1 MLTPHDSKGRKEEN
15 LPAPFAHHGWSGNGI
30 SVVMPIFQISLT
42 ALVHRCSKSIL
53 DDDDTRVQWGLRDKW
68 QNSSG
73 EGHQQIGSAPDGAN
87 LRRALLWKRMST
99 GDLQLRSVSELMT
112 ESFFIPAYQRGYRW
126 TSRQVT
132 ELLDDVAAFTQR
144 QRAVQ
149 GDFYCLQPIVVT
161 ARGDQWE
168 LIDGQQRLTT
178 IFLVLSYFNNR
189 LVEDERAELFSLSY
203 ETRAN
208 SAAYLKTLHETARDE
223 NIDFFHIWQAYQ
235 TIREW
240 FKTRINRLNYI
251 QGAFLN
257 EVKVIWY
264 EVDHSVGPIDVFTRL
279 NVGKIALTNSELVK
293 ALFLKGSNFDGD
305 GSRAKQ
311 LQQLRIA
318 QDWDEIERRLQEQGF
333 WYFVTNRQQEAN
345 RIELVLQLRAEEF
358 GRAATPWDINSMFL
372 AFNAHLAEKHDE
384 VANEWDAVKRM
395 FLQIDEWYRDRFLY
409 HVVGFLLSQ
418 DVKVAQIRDL
428 ARNSGSK
435 TAFRAALIGEVFRIA
450 LGADTEGKG
459 LSSFVKDR
467 IAGFDYESHGKSIRR
482 LLLLFNIA
490 SLLELGDSG
499 PWFPFDHF
507 KREQWDLEHIRSVK
521 SDMPQRVDA
530 QKEWLRQA
538 IEYFSEAEVAAAGN
552 AASLSDQALP
562 ERLRALREQE
572 PFDSAAFEAAFNE
585 VIDQYDPGSDVE
597 ADNSVGNLTLLDA
610 GTNRSYG
617 NAIFPMKR
625 RRVIA
630 LDKAGRFVP
639 PCTKNAFL
647 KYYSTKVDE
656 MLVWTRTDAKEHQG
670 ALVNTLV
677 GFFEKHGAA
686 V

>member
-1 MLTPHDSKGRKEEN
+1 
-15 LPAPFAHHGWSGNGI
+15 
-30 SVVMPIFQISLT
+30 
-42 ALVHRCSKSIL
+42 
-53 DDDDTRVQWGLRDKW
+53 
-68 QNSSG
+68 
-73 EGHQQIGSAPDGAN
+73 
-87 LRRALLWKRMST
+87 MST

-132 ELLDDVAAFTQR
+132 ELLEDVAAFTLR
-144 QRAVQ
+144 HKPVQ

-161 ARGDQWE
+161 RRGGQWE

-178 IFLVLSYFNNR
+178 IFLVLSVFNNR
-189 LVEDERAELFSLSY
+189 LVEEERSELFSLSY

-208 SAAYLKTLHETARDE
+208 SAAYLTSLDEKARDD

-240 FKTRINRLNYI
+240 FKPRTNRLNYI

-264 EVDHSVGPIDVFTRL
+264 EVDHSVEPIEVFTRL

-293 ALFLKGSNFDGD
+293 ALFLKGSNFEGD

-318 QDWDEIERRLQEQGF
+318 QDWDEIERRLQEPGF

-345 RIELVLQLRAEEF
+345 RIELVLQLRAEEL
-358 GRAATPWDINSMFL
+358 GRVATPWDINSLFL
-372 AFNAHLAEKHDE
+372 AFNARLVEKHDE
-384 VANEWDAVKRM
+384 VPSEWDAVKRM
-395 FLQIDEWYRDRFLY
+395 FLQLDEWYRDRFLY

-418 DVKVAQIRDL
+418 DVKVAQVRNL
-428 ARNSGSK
+428 ARKAGSK
-435 TAFRAALIGEVFRIA
+435 TAFRAALIGEVLIHT
-450 LGADTEGKG
+450 LGTNTTSMG
-459 LSSFVKDR
+459 LANFVKDR
-467 IAGFDYESHGKSIRR
+467 VAGLDYESHRVTIRR

-490 SLLELGDSG
+490 ALLELGDSG

-507 KREQWDLEHIRSVK
+507 KRENWDLEHIRSVK

-530 QKEWLRQA
+530 QKAWLGQA
-538 IEYFSEAEVAAAGN
+538 IDYFSEPDVAAAG
-552 AASLSDQALP
+552 AADPYNQALP
-562 ERLRALREQE
+562 TRLRALREHE
-572 PFDSAAFEAAFNE
+572 PFDSVAFEAAFNE
-585 VIDQYDPGSDVE
+585 VIDRYDPGSDVE

-647 KYYSTKVDE
+647 KYYSSKVDE
-656 MLVWTRTDAKEHQG
+656 MLVWTRTDAKEHQD

-677 GFFEKHGAA
+677 SFFAKHGAA
-686 V
+686 A

>member
-1 MLTPHDSKGRKEEN
+1 MSATRQVAEFLGGRSTGQSAVH
-15 LPAPFAHHGWSGNGI
+15 LAAPICASYC
-30 SVVMPIFQISLT
+30 L
-42 ALVHRCSKSIL
+42 
-53 DDDDTRVQWGLRDKW
+53 
-68 QNSSG
+68 G
-73 EGHQQIGSAPDGAN
+73 EC
-87 LRRALLWKRMST
+87 MST

-112 ESFFIPAYQRGYRW
+112 KSFFIPAYQRGYRW

-144 QRAVQ
+144 PRPIQ

-161 ARGDQWE
+161 QREDQWE

-178 IFLVLSYFNNR
+178 IFLVLSFFNNR
-189 LVEDERAELFSLSY
+189 LVEDERSELFSLSY
-203 ETRAN
+203 ETRVN
-208 SAAYLKTLHETARDE
+208 SADYLDSLDERKRDE

-240 FKTRINRLNYI
+240 FKSRINRLNYI

-264 EVDHSVGPIDVFTRL
+264 EVDHSAEPIDVFTRL
-279 NVGKIALTNSELVK
+279 NVGKIPLTNSELVK

-305 GSRAKQ
+305 GARAKQ

-318 QDWDEIERRLQEQGF
+318 QDWDEIERRLQEPGF

-345 RIELVLQLRAEEF
+345 RIEFVLQLRAEEL
-358 GRAATPWDINSMFL
+358 GSPATPWDINSMFI
-372 AFNAHLAEKHDE
+372 AFNAHLAGKHED
-384 VANEWDAVKRM
+384 VPTEWDAVKRI
-395 FLQIDEWYRDRFLY
+395 FLQLDEWYRDRFLY

-428 ARNSGSK
+428 ARKSVSK
-435 TAFRAALIGEVFRIA
+435 TAFRSALIGEVFRIT
-450 LGADTEGKG
+450 LGPGTAGTG
-459 LSSFVKDR
+459 LGSFVKDR
-467 IAGFDYESHGKSIRR
+467 VAGLDYESQGKSIRR

-490 SLLELGDSG
+490 ALLELGGSG

-530 QKEWLRQA
+530 QKAWLEQA
-538 IEYFSEAEVAAAGN
+538 IEYFSEPEVAASGSMAG
-552 AASLSDQALP
+552 SLDQTLP
-562 ERLRALREQE
+562 DRLRALLQQE
-572 PFDSAAFEAAFNE
+572 RFDSVAFEAAFNE
-585 VIDQYDPGSDVE
+585 VIDRYDPGSDVE

-630 LDKAGRFVP
+630 LDKAGCFVP

-647 KYYSTKVDE
+647 KYYSSKVDD
-656 MLVWTRTDAKEHQG
+656 MLVWTRLDAKEHQD
-670 ALVNTLV
+670 ALVTTLAR
-677 GFFEKHGAA
+677 FFMKHGAA
-686 V
+686 T

>member
-1 MLTPHDSKGRKEEN
+1 
-15 LPAPFAHHGWSGNGI
+15 
-30 SVVMPIFQISLT
+30 
-42 ALVHRCSKSIL
+42 
-53 DDDDTRVQWGLRDKW
+53 
-68 QNSSG
+68 
-73 EGHQQIGSAPDGAN
+73 
-87 LRRALLWKRMST
+87 MST

-126 TSRQVT
+126 STRQVT
-132 ELLDDVAAFTQR
+132 ELLDDVAAFTLR
-144 QRAVQ
+144 PRPVQ
-149 GDFYCLQPIVVT
+149 GDFYCLQPIVVRK
-161 ARGDQWE
+161 RGDQWE

-189 LVEDERAELFSLSY
+189 LVEDERSELFSLSY

-208 SAAYLKTLHETARDE
+208 SAAYLKSMDETARND
-223 NIDFFHIWQAYQ
+223 NIDFFHIWQGYQ

-305 GSRAKQ
+305 GARAKQ

-318 QDWDEIERRLQEQGF
+318 QDWDEIERRLQEPGF
-333 WYFVTNRQQEAN
+333 WYFITNRKQEAN
-345 RIELVLQLRAEEF
+345 RIEFILQLRADEL

-372 AFNAHLAEKHDE
+372 AFNAHLAEGHDD
-384 VANEWDAVKRM
+384 VPNEWDAVKRM
-395 FLQIDEWYRDRFLY
+395 FLQLDEWYRDRFLY

-428 ARNSGSK
+428 ARTSGSK
-435 TAFRAALIGEVFRIA
+435 TAFRAALIGEVSKIA
-450 LGADTEGKG
+450 LGAGSAKIG
-459 LSSFVKDR
+459 LASYVKDR
-467 IAGFDYESHGKSIRR
+467 VDAFEYESHGTSIRR

-490 SLLELGDSG
+490 ALLELGDSG

-507 KREQWDLEHIRSVK
+507 KKDQWDLEHIRSVK

-530 QKEWLRQA
+530 QKAWLGQA
-538 IEYFSEAEVAAAGN
+538 IEYFSVPEVAAVGSV
-552 AASLSDQALP
+552 ASSSDQALP

-572 PFDSAAFEAAFNE
+572 PFDSVAFEAAFND
-585 VIDQYDPGSDVE
+585 VIDRYDPGSDVE
-597 ADNSVGNLTLLDA
+597 ADHSVGNLTLLDA

-647 KYYSTKVDE
+647 KYYSSKVDE
-656 MLVWTRTDAKEHQG
+656 MLVWTRADAKEHQD
-670 ALVNTLV
+670 ALVTTLV
-677 GFFEKHGAA
+677 SFFEKHGAA
-686 V
+686 L

>member
-1 MLTPHDSKGRKEEN
+1 
-15 LPAPFAHHGWSGNGI
+15 
-30 SVVMPIFQISLT
+30 
-42 ALVHRCSKSIL
+42 
-53 DDDDTRVQWGLRDKW
+53 
-68 QNSSG
+68 
-73 EGHQQIGSAPDGAN
+73 
-87 LRRALLWKRMST
+87 MST

-144 QRAVQ
+144 PRPVQ

-161 ARGDQWE
+161 RRGGQWE

-189 LVEDERAELFSLSY
+189 LVEDERSELFSLSY

-208 SAAYLKTLHETARDE
+208 SAAYLESLDERARND
-223 NIDFFHIWQAYQ
+223 NIDFFHIWRAYQ

-264 EVDHSVGPIDVFTRL
+264 EVDRSVEPIDVFTRL

-293 ALFLKGSNFDGD
+293 ALFLKSSNFDGD
-305 GSRAKQ
+305 SSRAKQ

-318 QDWDEIERRLQEQGF
+318 QDWDEIERRLQESGF

-345 RIELVLQLRAEEF
+345 RIELVLQLRAEELA
-358 GRAATPWDINSMFL
+358 RAAPIWDINSIFL
-372 AFNAHLAEKHDE
+372 AFNAHLAGKHDD
-384 VANEWDAVKRM
+384 VPNEWDAVKRM

-409 HVVGFLLSQ
+409 HVIGFLLSQ

-428 ARNSGSK
+428 ARKSGSK
-435 TAFRAALIGEVFRIA
+435 TAFRAALIAEVFRIA
-450 LGADTEGKG
+450 LGAGTTGMG
-459 LSSFVKDR
+459 LASFVKDR
-467 IAGFDYESHGKSIRR
+467 VAGLDYESHGTSIRR

-490 SLLELGDSG
+490 ALLELGDSG

-530 QKEWLRQA
+530 QKAWLEQA
-538 IEYFSEAEVAAAGN
+538 IEYFSAPEVVVGGVVG
-552 AASLSDQALP
+552 SSDQTLP
-562 ERLRALREQE
+562 ERLQALLKQE
-572 PFDSAAFEAAFNE
+572 PFDSVAFEAAFND
-585 VIDQYDPGSDVE
+585 VIDRYDPGSDVE
-597 ADNSVGNLTLLDA
+597 TDNSVGNLTLLDA

-617 NAIFPMKR
+617 NAIFPIKR

-647 KYYSTKVDE
+647 KYYSSKVDE
-656 MLVWTRTDAKEHQG
+656 MLVWTRADAKEHQD
-670 ALVNTLV
+670 ALVTALV
-677 GFFEKHGAA
+677 SFFEKHGAA
-686 V
+686 T

>member
-1 MLTPHDSKGRKEEN
+1 
-15 LPAPFAHHGWSGNGI
+15 
-30 SVVMPIFQISLT
+30 
-42 ALVHRCSKSIL
+42 
-53 DDDDTRVQWGLRDKW
+53 
-68 QNSSG
+68 
-73 EGHQQIGSAPDGAN
+73 
-87 LRRALLWKRMST
+87 MST
-99 GDLQLRSVSELMT
+99 GDLQLRSVSDLMT

-132 ELLDDVAAFTQR
+132 ELLEDVAAFTLR
-144 QRAVQ
+144 PRPIQ

-161 ARGDQWE
+161 RRDDGQWE

-178 IFLVLSYFNNR
+178 IFLVLSFFNNR
-189 LVEDERAELFSLSY
+189 LVDNERSELFSLSY
-203 ETRAN
+203 ETRSN
-208 SAAYLKTLHETARDE
+208 SAAYLKSLDEKARDD

-235 TIREW
+235 TIRDW
-240 FKTRINRLNYI
+240 FKSRINRLNYI

-264 EVDHSVGPIDVFTRL
+264 EVDHSVEPIDVFTRL

-293 ALFLKGSNFDGD
+293 ALFLKGSNFEGD
-305 GSRAKQ
+305 GSRARQ

-318 QDWDEIERRLQEQGF
+318 QDWDEIERRLQEPGF
-333 WYFVTNRQQEAN
+333 WYFLTNRQQEAN
-345 RIELVLQLRAEEF
+345 RIELVLQLRAEEL
-358 GRAATPWDINSMFL
+358 GRAANPWDINSMFL
-372 AFNAHLAEKHDE
+372 AFNAHLADKHDE
-384 VANEWDAVKRM
+384 VASEWDAVKRM
-395 FLQIDEWYRDRFLY
+395 FLQLDEWYRDRFLY
-409 HVVGFLLSQ
+409 HVVGLLLSL

-428 ARNSGSK
+428 ARKAGSK
-435 TAFRAALIGEVFRIA
+435 TAFRAALIGEVFRITLGTNTASTA
-450 LGADTEGKG
+450 LAD
-459 LSSFVKDR
+459 FVKDR
-467 IAGFDYESHGKSIRR
+467 VAALDYESHGTPIRR

-490 SLLELGDSG
+490 ALLELGDSG

-530 QKEWLRQA
+530 QKAWLGQA
-538 IEYFSEAEVAAAGN
+538 IEYFSEPEVATAGAAGP
-552 AASLSDQALP
+552 SDQALP
-562 ERLRALREQE
+562 ARLRTLREQE
-572 PFDSAAFEAAFNE
+572 PFDSVAFEAAFND
-585 VIDQYDPGSDVE
+585 VIDRYDPGSDVE

-647 KYYSTKVDE
+647 KYYSSKVDE
-656 MLVWTRTDAKEHQG
+656 MLVWKCTDAKEHQD
-670 ALVNTLV
+670 ALVATLV
-677 GFFEKHGAA
+677 SFFANHGAA
-686 V
+686 A

>member
-1 MLTPHDSKGRKEEN
+1 
-15 LPAPFAHHGWSGNGI
+15 
-30 SVVMPIFQISLT
+30 
-42 ALVHRCSKSIL
+42 
-53 DDDDTRVQWGLRDKW
+53 
-68 QNSSG
+68 
-73 EGHQQIGSAPDGAN
+73 
-87 LRRALLWKRMST
+87 MST

-126 TSRQVT
+126 SSRQVT

-144 QRAVQ
+144 PRLVQ

-161 ARGDQWE
+161 QRGDHWE

-178 IFLVLSYFNNR
+178 IFLVLSFFNNR
-189 LVEDERAELFSLSY
+189 LVEDERSELFSLSY

-208 SAAYLKTLHETARDE
+208 SATYLKSLDEKARDD
-223 NIDFFHIWQAYQ
+223 NIDFFHIWQTYQ

-305 GSRAKQ
+305 GSRARQ

-318 QDWDEIERRLQEQGF
+318 QDWDEIERRLQEPGF

-345 RIELVLQLRAEEF
+345 RIELVLQLRAEEL

-372 AFNAHLAEKHDE
+372 AFNAHLAGKHDDIP
-384 VANEWDAVKRM
+384 NEWDAVKRV
-395 FLQIDEWYRDRFLY
+395 FLQLDEWYRDRFLY

-428 ARNSGSK
+428 ARESGSK

-450 LGADTEGKG
+450 LGAGTVETG
-459 LSSFVKDR
+459 LASFVKDR
-467 IAGFDYESHGKSIRR
+467 VAGFDYESHGTSIRR

-490 SLLELGDSG
+490 ALLELGDSG

-521 SDMPQRVDA
+521 SDMPQRIDA
-530 QKEWLRQA
+530 QKAWLGQA
-538 IEYFSEAEVAAAGN
+538 IEYFSEPEVAAAGGV
-552 AASLSDQALP
+552 AGSSDQALP
-562 ERLRALREQE
+562 ERLRALREHE
-572 PFDSAAFEAAFNE
+572 PFDSVAFEAAFNDL
-585 VIDQYDPGSDVE
+585 IDRYDPGSDVE

-617 NAIFPMKR
+617 NAIFPIKR
-625 RRVIA
+625 RRIIA

-647 KYYSTKVDE
+647 KYYSSNVDE
-656 MLVWTRTDAKEHQG
+656 MLVWTRADAKEHQD
-670 ALVNTLV
+670 ALVTTLV
-677 GFFEKHGAA
+677 NFFEKHGAA
-686 V
+686 A

>member
-1 MLTPHDSKGRKEEN
+1 
-15 LPAPFAHHGWSGNGI
+15 
-30 SVVMPIFQISLT
+30 
-42 ALVHRCSKSIL
+42 
-53 DDDDTRVQWGLRDKW
+53 
-68 QNSSG
+68 
-73 EGHQQIGSAPDGAN
+73 
-87 LRRALLWKRMST
+87 MST
-99 GDLQLRSVSELMT
+99 GDLQLRSVNELMT

-144 QRAVQ
+144 PKTVQ

-161 ARGDQWE
+161 QRGNQWE

-178 IFLVLSYFNNR
+178 IFLILSYFNNR
-189 LVEDERAELFSLSY
+189 LVEDERSELFSLSY

-208 SAAYLKTLHETARDE
+208 SAAYLKSLDEKARDE

-240 FKTRINRLNYI
+240 FKSRINRLNYI

-264 EVDHSVGPIDVFTRL
+264 EVDKSVGPIDVFTRL

-293 ALFLKGSNFDGD
+293 ALFLKSSNFDGD

-318 QDWDEIERRLQEQGF
+318 QDWDEIERRLQEPGF

-345 RIELVLQLRAEEF
+345 RIELVLQHRAEEL
-358 GRAATPWDINSMFL
+358 GRAAPSWDINSMFL
-372 AFNAHLAEKHDE
+372 AFNAHLAGED
-384 VANEWDAVKRM
+384 VDVPRDWDAVKRI
-395 FLQIDEWYRDRFLY
+395 FLQLDEWYRDRFLY
-409 HVVGFLLSQ
+409 HVVGYLLSQ
-418 DVKVAQIRDL
+418 DVKIAQIRDL
-428 ARNSGSK
+428 ARKSDSK
-435 TAFRAALIGEVFRIA
+435 TAFRAALIGEVFRISI
-450 LGADTEGKG
+450 GAGMAGTE
-459 LSSFVKDR
+459 LDSFVKER
-467 IAGFDYESHGKSIRR
+467 VAAFDYDSHGASIRR

-490 SLLELGDSG
+490 ALLELGDSG

-507 KREQWDLEHIRSVK
+507 KRDQWDLEHIRSVK

-530 QKEWLRQA
+530 QKAWLGQA
-538 IEYFSEAEVAAAGN
+538 IEYFSEPDVAAGSV
-552 AASLSDQALP
+552 ASSLDRALP

-572 PFDSAAFEAAFNE
+572 PFDSVAFETAFND
-585 VIDQYDPGSDVE
+585 VIDKFDPGSDVE

-639 PCTKNAFL
+639 PCTKNVFL
-647 KYYSTKVDE
+647 KYYSSKVDE
-656 MLVWTRTDAKEHQG
+656 MLVWTATDAKEHQD
-670 ALVNTLV
+670 ALVTTLIR
-677 GFFEKHGAA
+677 FFKKHGAA
-686 V
+686 I

>member
-1 MLTPHDSKGRKEEN
+1 
-15 LPAPFAHHGWSGNGI
+15 
-30 SVVMPIFQISLT
+30 
-42 ALVHRCSKSIL
+42 
-53 DDDDTRVQWGLRDKW
+53 
-68 QNSSG
+68 
-73 EGHQQIGSAPDGAN
+73 
-87 LRRALLWKRMST
+87 MST
-99 GDLQLRSVSELMT
+99 GDLLLRSVSELMS

-144 QRAVQ
+144 PKPVQ

-161 ARGDQWE
+161 KRGDQWE

-178 IFLVLSYFNNR
+178 IFLVLSFFNNR
-189 LVEDERAELFSLSY
+189 LVEDERSEIFSLSY
-203 ETRAN
+203 ETRAS
-208 SAAYLKTLHETARDE
+208 SAAYLKSLNEKARDD

-264 EVDHSVGPIDVFTRL
+264 EVDHSVGPIEVFTRL

-293 ALFLKGSNFDGD
+293 ALFLKGSNFDSD

-318 QDWDEIERRLQEQGF
+318 QDWDDIERRLQEPGF
-333 WYFVTNRQQEAN
+333 WYFITNRQQEAN
-345 RIELVLQLRAEEF
+345 RIELILQLRAEEL

-372 AFNAHLAEKHDE
+372 AFNAHLAEKRDD
-384 VANEWDAVKRM
+384 VSIEWNAVKRM
-395 FLQIDEWYRDRFLY
+395 FLQLDEWYRDRFLY

-418 DVKVAQIRDL
+418 DVKVAQIRVL
-428 ARNSGSK
+428 AQTSGSK
-435 TAFRAALIGEVFRIA
+435 TAFRTALIGEAFRIT
-450 LGADTEGKG
+450 LGVRVAGSE
-459 LSSFVKDR
+459 LARVVKDR
-467 IAGFDYESHGKSIRR
+467 VAGFDYESHGRSIRR

-490 SLLELGDSG
+490 ALLELGDSG

-507 KREQWDLEHIRSVK
+507 KSEQWDLEHIRSVK

-530 QKEWLRQA
+530 QKAWLGQA
-538 IEYFSEAEVAAAGN
+538 IEYFSEPEAAAGSV
-552 AASLSDQALP
+552 ASALDQALP
-562 ERLRALREQE
+562 ERLSALREQE
-572 PFDSAAFEAAFNE
+572 PFDSVAFEAAFND
-585 VIDQYDPGSDVE
+585 VIDRYDPGSDVE
-597 ADNSVGNLTLLDA
+597 VDNSVGNLTLLDA

-639 PCTKNAFL
+639 LCTKNAFL
-647 KYYSTKVDE
+647 KYYSSKVDA
-656 MLVWTRTDAKEHQG
+656 MFVWTRTDAMEHQN
-670 ALVNTLV
+670 ALVTTLV
-677 GFFEKHGAA
+677 SFFEKHGDAA
-686 V
+686 

>member
-1 MLTPHDSKGRKEEN
+1 M
-15 LPAPFAHHGWSGNGI
+15 
-30 SVVMPIFQISLT
+30 
-42 ALVHRCSKSIL
+42 SI
-53 DDDDTRVQWGLRDKW
+53 
-68 QNSSG
+68 
-73 EGHQQIGSAPDGAN
+73 
-87 LRRALLWKRMST
+87 

-132 ELLDDVAAFTQR
+132 ELLEDVAAFTLR
-144 QRAVQ
+144 PRPVQ

-161 ARGDQWE
+161 RRGGQWE

-178 IFLVLSYFNNR
+178 IFLVLSFFNNR
-189 LVEDERAELFSLSY
+189 LVDDERSELFSLSY

-208 SAAYLKTLHETARDE
+208 SAAYLKSMDEKARDD

-235 TIREW
+235 TIRDW
-240 FKTRINRLNYI
+240 FKSQINRLNYI

-264 EVDHSVGPIDVFTRL
+264 EVDHSVEPIDVFTRL

-293 ALFLKGSNFDGD
+293 ALFLKGSNFEGD

-318 QDWDEIERRLQEQGF
+318 QDWDEIERRLQEPGF
-333 WYFVTNRQQEAN
+333 WYFLTNRQQEAN
-345 RIELVLQLRAEEF
+345 RIELVLQLRAEEL
-358 GRAATPWDINSMFL
+358 GRAASPWDINSMFL

-384 VANEWDAVKRM
+384 VASEWDAVKRM
-395 FLQIDEWYRDRFLY
+395 FLQLDEWYRDRFLY
-409 HVVGFLLSQ
+409 HVVGFLLSLE
-418 DVKVAQIRDL
+418 VKVAQIRDL
-428 ARNSGSK
+428 ARKAGSK
-435 TAFRAALIGEVFRIA
+435 TALRAALIGEVFRITLGTNTASMA
-450 LGADTEGKG
+450 LAD
-459 LSSFVKDR
+459 FVKDR
-467 IAGFDYESHGKSIRR
+467 VAGLDYESHGTSIRR

-490 SLLELGDSG
+490 ALLELGDSG

-530 QKEWLRQA
+530 QKAWLGQA
-538 IEYFSEAEVAAAGN
+538 IEYFSEPEVAAAG
-552 AASLSDQALP
+552 AAGPSDQALP

-572 PFDSAAFEAAFNE
+572 PFDSVAFEAAFND
-585 VIDQYDPGSDVE
+585 VIDRYDPGSDVE

-647 KYYSTKVDE
+647 KYYSSKVDE
-656 MLVWTRTDAKEHQG
+656 MLVWKRTDAKEHQD
-670 ALVNTLV
+670 ALVATLV
-677 GFFEKHGAA
+677 SFFAKHGAA
-686 V
+686 A

>member
-1 MLTPHDSKGRKEEN
+1 M
-15 LPAPFAHHGWSGNGI
+15 A
-30 SVVMPIFQISLT
+30 
-42 ALVHRCSKSIL
+42 
-53 DDDDTRVQWGLRDKW
+53 
-68 QNSSG
+68 
-73 EGHQQIGSAPDGAN
+73 
-87 LRRALLWKRMST
+87 
-99 GDLQLRSVSELMT
+99 

-132 ELLDDVAAFTQR
+132 ELLDDVSAFTQR
-144 QRAVQ
+144 PKPVQ

-161 ARGDQWE
+161 RRGDQWE

-178 IFLVLSYFNNR
+178 IFLVLSFFNNR
-189 LVEDERAELFSLSY
+189 LVDDERSELFSLSY

-208 SAAYLKTLHETARDE
+208 SGAYLKSLDEKARDD

-240 FKTRINRLNYI
+240 FKPRTNRLNYI

-264 EVDHSVGPIDVFTRL
+264 EVDHSVEPIDVFTRL

-293 ALFLKGSNFDGD
+293 ALFLKGSNFEGD

-318 QDWDEIERRLQEQGF
+318 QDWDEIERHLQQPGF

-345 RIELVLQLRAEEF
+345 RIELVLQLRAEEL
-358 GRAATPWDINSMFL
+358 GRAANPWDVNSMFL
-372 AFNAHLAEKHDE
+372 AFNAHLADKHDE
-384 VANEWDAVKRM
+384 VSSEWDAVKRI
-395 FLQIDEWYRDRFLY
+395 FLQLDEWYRDRFLY

-428 ARNSGSK
+428 ARKAGSK
-435 TAFRAALIGEVFRIA
+435 TAFRAALIGEVFRLT
-450 LGADTEGKG
+450 LGTNTTNTGLAD
-459 LSSFVKDR
+459 FVKDR
-467 IAGFDYESHGKSIRR
+467 VGGLDYESHATSIRR

-490 SLLELGDSG
+490 ALLELGDSG

-530 QKEWLRQA
+530 QKAWLGQA
-538 IEYFSEAEVAAAGN
+538 IDYFSEPEIAAVGAG
-552 AASLSDQALP
+552 ASDQALP
-562 ERLRALREQE
+562 TRLRALREQE
-572 PFDSAAFEAAFNE
+572 PFDAVAFEAAFND
-585 VIDQYDPGSDVE
+585 VIDRYDPGSDVE

-647 KYYSTKVDE
+647 KYYSSKVDE
-656 MLVWTRTDAKEHQG
+656 MLVWTRTDAKAHQD
-670 ALVNTLV
+670 ALVNSLV
-677 GFFEKHGAA
+677 GFFAKHGAA
-686 V
+686 A

>member
-1 MLTPHDSKGRKEEN
+1 
-15 LPAPFAHHGWSGNGI
+15 
-30 SVVMPIFQISLT
+30 
-42 ALVHRCSKSIL
+42 
-53 DDDDTRVQWGLRDKW
+53 
-68 QNSSG
+68 
-73 EGHQQIGSAPDGAN
+73 
-87 LRRALLWKRMST
+87 MST
-99 GDLQLRSVSELMT
+99 GDLLLRSVSELMT

-126 TSRQVT
+126 SSRQVT
-132 ELLDDVAAFTQR
+132 ELLDDVAAFTLR
-144 QRAVQ
+144 PKPVQ

-161 ARGDQWE
+161 KRGDQWE

-178 IFLVLSYFNNR
+178 IFLVLSFFNNR
-189 LVEDERAELFSLSY
+189 LVEDERSELFSLSY

-208 SAAYLKTLHETARDE
+208 SAAYLKSIDETARDD
-223 NIDFFHIWQAYQ
+223 NIDFFHIWQGYQ

-305 GSRAKQ
+305 GARVKQ

-318 QDWDEIERRLQEQGF
+318 QDWDEIERRLQEPGF
-333 WYFVTNRQQEAN
+333 WYFVTNRKQEAN
-345 RIELVLQLRAEEF
+345 RIELILQLRADEL
-358 GRAATPWDINSMFL
+358 GRTATPWDINSMFL
-372 AFNAHLAEKHDE
+372 AFNAHLAERHDD
-384 VANEWDAVKRM
+384 VPNEWNAVKRM
-395 FLQIDEWYRDRFLY
+395 FLQLDEWCRDRFLY
-409 HVVGFLLSQ
+409 HVIGFLLSQ
-418 DVKVAQIRDL
+418 DVKVTQIRDL
-428 ARNSGSK
+428 ARSSGSK
-435 TAFRAALIGEVFRIA
+435 TAFRAALVGEVSKIT
-450 LGADTEGKG
+450 LGAGRAETG
-459 LSSFVKDR
+459 LASYVKDR
-467 IAGFDYESHGKSIRR
+467 VAEFEYDSHRTSIRR

-490 SLLELGDSG
+490 ALLELGDSG

-507 KREQWDLEHIRSVK
+507 KSEQWDLEHIRSVK
-521 SDMPQRVDA
+521 SDMPERVDA
-530 QKEWLRQA
+530 QKAWLGQA
-538 IEYFSEAEVAAAGN
+538 IEYFSEPEVVALGSL
-552 AASLSDQALP
+552 ASSSDLTLP

-572 PFDSAAFEAAFNE
+572 PFDSVAFEVAFNY
-585 VIDQYDPGSDVE
+585 VIDKYDPGSDGE

-625 RRVIA
+625 RRVIE

-647 KYYSTKVDE
+647 KYYSNKVDE
-656 MLVWTRTDAKEHQG
+656 MLVWTRADAKEHQD
-670 ALVNTLV
+670 ALVTTLV
-677 GFFEKHGAA
+677 SFFEKHGAS